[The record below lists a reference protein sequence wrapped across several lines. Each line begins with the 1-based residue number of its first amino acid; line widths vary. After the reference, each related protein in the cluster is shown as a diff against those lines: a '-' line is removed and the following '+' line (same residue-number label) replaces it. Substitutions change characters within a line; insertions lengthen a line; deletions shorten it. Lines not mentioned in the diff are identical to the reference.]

1 MKRYLLRQRLCLR
14 QASPTPTQPGGF
26 LSWRTQTG
34 GAMRVAEVSSA
45 RKRIKTNLPF
55 DAPLPDYARQDIAPT
70 KNYYSVLSATDH

>member
-1 MKRYLLRQRLCLR
+1 
-14 QASPTPTQPGGF
+14 
-26 LSWRTQTG
+26 
-34 GAMRVAEVSSA
+34 MRVAEVSSA